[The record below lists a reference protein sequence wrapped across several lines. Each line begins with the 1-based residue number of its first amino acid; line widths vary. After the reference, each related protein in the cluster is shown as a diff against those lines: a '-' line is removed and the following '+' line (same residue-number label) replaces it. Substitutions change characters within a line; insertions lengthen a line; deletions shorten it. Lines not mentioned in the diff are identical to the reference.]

1 MSFRWEEGKL
11 RPSRITQQWKLQ
23 SSSLCWTTWCSRS
36 FHTSECHHT
45 TQPGSTNTPI
55 HASLLL
61 SWFASQ
67 GILWPRLDEEWQK
80 WEDAVYHEDNEALQ
94 WRTLQ
99 SKRALITYWT
109 LLSKRNMKSK
119 LLVSRFFCQMSNLIA
134 TEILRCD
141 DVVTRVAVIEKWVA
155 VADICRCLHNYN
167 AVLEITSSLNRS
179 SVFRLK
185 KTWLKVSKQVRV
197 SICIA
202 ASPWSAWYCHWT
214 CSLSPFFSRL
224 KHWLT
229 NCRSWSHQRGGSK
242 TSERLWRS
250 EFKDIVSDW
259 INKANKQHKW
269 MISGFYSLFFFILVA
284 ILPVCPIWGCIS
296 LIWLSLRR
304 ERRTT
309 PRTTWST
316 SQRWGWWDVRRF
328 LIWKTCAKFV
338 SLTSLLPFFP
348 DFSHH
353 QRNQTVSTNSI

>member
-23 SSSLCWTTWCSRS
+23 SSSRCWTTWCSRS

-269 MISGFYSLFFFILVA
+269 MISGFYSLFFYSSCDPPCVPYLGMYLTDLAFIEEGTPNYTEDNLVNF
-284 ILPVCPIWGCIS
+284 S
-296 LIWLSLRR
+296 KMRM
-304 ERRTT
+304 
-309 PRTTWST
+309 
-316 SQRWGWWDVRRF
+316 VR
-328 LIWKTCAKFV
+328 C
-338 SLTSLLPFFP
+338 
-348 DFSHH
+348 
-353 QRNQTVSTNSI
+353 

>member
-1 MSFRWEEGKL
+1 MLKQTKVKLANLDHLGSVLLFFWTVCVFQVGGGKAETFENHSAMEIAEQL
-11 RPSRITQQWKLQ
+11 TLLDHLVFKVIPYEWV
-23 SSSLCWTTWCSRS
+23 SS
-36 FHTSECHHT
+36 HHT
-45 TQPGSTNTPI
+45 ARKHEHTK

-61 SWFASQ
+61 CWFASQ

-80 WEDAVYHEDNEALQ
+80 WENAVYHEDNEALQ

-99 SKRALITYWT
+99 SKRALITHRT

-269 MISGFYSLFFFILVA
+269 MISGFYSLFFLF
-284 ILPVCPIWGCIS
+284 
-296 LIWLSLRR
+296 
-304 ERRTT
+304 
-309 PRTTWST
+309 
-316 SQRWGWWDVRRF
+316 
-328 LIWKTCAKFV
+328 
-338 SLTSLLPFFP
+338 
-348 DFSHH
+348 
-353 QRNQTVSTNSI
+353 